1 MAPFFND
8 VAQVIAAIFF
18 KFSILIAKPAS
29 LFFQPSKR
37 MV

>member
-8 VAQVIAAIFF
+8 VAQVIAAIFWF
-18 KFSILIAKPAS
+18 LIVIAKPVS